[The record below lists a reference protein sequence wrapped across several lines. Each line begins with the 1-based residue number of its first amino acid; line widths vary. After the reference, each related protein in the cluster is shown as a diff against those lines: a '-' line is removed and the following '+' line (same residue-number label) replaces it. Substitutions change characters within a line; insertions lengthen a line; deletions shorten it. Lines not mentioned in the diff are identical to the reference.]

1 MVSRMAFSVWSYF
14 VAYAFLE
21 LFFKRFFA
29 YFLPTFAS
37 VFGLKWVPGA
47 PLNPKMS
54 ARLAK
59 SSPRLNFH
67 QIFID
72 FGRHFGSLGGALG
85 TLLDELG
92 HLRDIF
98 FAFLASLF
106 RRFLG
111 GRFLTPFRTR
121 KSSKKVLF
129 LSARMWLLYS
139 K

>member
-1 MVSRMAFSVWSYF
+1 MAKSLASSLHFVGFALRSLYVFSLYF
-14 VAYAFLE
+14 QTA
-21 LFFKRFFA
+21 
-29 YFLPTFAS
+29 FLPTFAS

-85 TLLDELG
+85 TLLDDLG
-92 HLRDIF
+92 HFRDIF
-98 FAFLASLF
+98 FAFLHHFFDVFSEVAFSH
-106 RRFLG
+106 RFG
-111 GRFLTPFRTR
+111 PENHR
-121 KSSKKVLF
+121 KK
-129 LSARMWLLYS
+129 
-139 K
+139 